1 MSTLSAL
8 EEAMLLHGRTPD
20 RLVKVKRKPGEVKA
34 STSGPAFCPGRSSGE
49 PCREGRKDKLGNR
62 EPARLGI
69 TVDQAAAAQ
78 ANTGTPP
85 VALSAV
91 NPDP

>member
-1 MSTLSAL
+1 MSTLTPL
-8 EEAMLLHGRTPD
+8 EEAMILHGRTPD

-34 STSGPAFCPGRSSGE
+34 SPSAPAFCPGRSPGE

-62 EPARLGI
+62 ESARLGI
-69 TVDQAAAAQ
+69 TVDQATAAQ

-85 VALSAV
+85 PLL
-91 NPDP
+91 